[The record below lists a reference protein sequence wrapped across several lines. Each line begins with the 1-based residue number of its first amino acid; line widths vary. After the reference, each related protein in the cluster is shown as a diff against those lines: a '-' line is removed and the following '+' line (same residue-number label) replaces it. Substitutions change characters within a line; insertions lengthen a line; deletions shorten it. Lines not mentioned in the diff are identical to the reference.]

1 MAGIDA
7 KNVRNALAG
16 NKIYVLQRVRRS
28 NELRGRGV
36 PACNAPSDTPLSH
49 SAADRV
55 RERWTSFSPKTR
67 GCKPLFYFAVTSSKE
82 LLAVL
87 VSLGN

>member
-28 NELRGRGV
+28 SEIRGRGV
-36 PACNAPSDTPLSH
+36 PARNAPSDTPLWH

-55 RERWTSFSPKTR
+55 RERWPSSSQKTC
-67 GCKPLFYFAVTSSKE
+67 GCKPLFRFAVTSSME
-82 LLAVL
+82 LLAVV
-87 VSLGN
+87 VSLGK